1 VTLVDIPLI
10 RRLSERGT
18 VLDSEICFTRDAGG
32 PQAARFFTLLLPY
45 GGVSTIIARANQQHV
60 VGQFRMD
67 ADEDHLAHITYL
79 APTLGEDDDDT
90 AWLHL
95 LDAMAVDAG
104 KRGAHVLI
112 AEVDELAPLFTTL
125 RTAAYSIYA
134 RQEIWCRP
142 PGEHPVSWPSVELAE
157 VTEDDLPEVH
167 ALYGNVIPKL
177 VQQITYLPGPR
188 SGYIYRNGD
197 RVEGFVGVSQG
208 KQGVYLMPLLH
219 PDAFRDAPAIIAAAA
234 SRAGR
239 SASLPVYVQVRR
251 YQDWLDRALTETG
264 FVITAR
270 QAVMVKHITAGV
282 RTAAF
287 APLPGMVEGAVPN
300 TGKPPGKAMRDGW
313 DSSKTEGN
321 LLQSSRGTEMQ
332 SMF

>member
-1 VTLVDIPLI
+1 MSLREPSETRAVTLVDIPLI

-67 ADEDHLAHITYL
+67 TDEDHLAHITYV
-79 APTLGEDDDDT
+79 APTLAEGDDNT

-112 AEVDELAPLFTTL
+112 AEVDEMAPLFTTL

-142 PGEHPVSWPSVELAE
+142 AGEQTLSWQPVDLTEAS
-157 VTEDDLPEVH
+157 EDDLPEIH
-167 ALYGNVIPKL
+167 ALYGNIIPKL
-177 VQQITYLPGPR
+177 VQQITYLPQAR
-188 SGYIYRNGD
+188 SGYVYRHNE
-197 RVEGFVGVSQG
+197 RVEGFVGVAQG
-208 KQGVYLMPLLH
+208 KQGVYLTPLLH

-234 SRAGR
+234 AQANR
-239 SASLPVYVQVRR
+239 SASVPVYVRVRR

-264 FVITAR
+264 FSITAR

-282 RTAAF
+282 RTASF
-287 APLPGMVEGAVPN
+287 APLHHLVEGAVPN
-300 TGKPPGKAMRDGW
+300 SAKPPHKGLMDG
-313 DSSKTEGN
+313 S
-321 LLQSSRGTEMQ
+321 
-332 SMF
+332 

>member
-1 VTLVDIPLI
+1 MTLRDTSETRAVTLVDIPLI

-45 GGVSTIIARANQQHV
+45 GGVSTIIARANQQHA

-67 ADEDHLAHITYL
+67 TDESHLAHITYL
-79 APTLGEDDDDT
+79 APNLEADEDDS

-95 LDAMAVDAG
+95 LDAMAMDAG

-112 AEVDELAPLFTTL
+112 AEVDELAPLFITL

-142 PGEHPVSWPSVELAE
+142 PGEQTLSWQPVELTE
-157 VTEDDLPEVH
+157 VTEDDLGEVH
-167 ALYGNVIPKL
+167 ALYGNIIPKL
-177 VQQITYLPGPR
+177 VQQITYLPRPR
-188 SGYIYRNGD
+188 SGYVYRDGD
-197 RVEGFVGVSQG
+197 RVEGFVGVAQG
-208 KQGVYLMPLLH
+208 KQGVYLTPLLH

-234 SRAGR
+234 SRASR
-239 SASLPVYVQVRR
+239 SASVPVYVQVRR

-264 FVITAR
+264 FTLQAR
-270 QAVMVKHITAGV
+270 QAVMVKHIAAGI
-282 RTAAF
+282 RSAAF
-287 APLPGMVEGAVPN
+287 APLPGMVEGAVPSL
-300 TGKPPGKAMRDGW
+300 GKPPGKGIMDR
-313 DSSKTEGN
+313 
-321 LLQSSRGTEMQ
+321 
-332 SMF
+332 